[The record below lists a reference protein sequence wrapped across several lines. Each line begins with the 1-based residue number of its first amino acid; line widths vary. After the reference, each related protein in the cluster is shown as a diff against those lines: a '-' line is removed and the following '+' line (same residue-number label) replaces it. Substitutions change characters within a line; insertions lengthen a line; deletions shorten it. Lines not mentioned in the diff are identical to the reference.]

1 MDNPVTAHRCAE
13 SEHYREESNRLRALL
28 GQLDASNERLVDERD
43 HLRARVAELEQ
54 DIRIACEFTDECRET
69 WSAQLALAES
79 QRDGVVAELQKTK
92 ADRDDA
98 DDSAWRRL
106 IEIDRLTNERDSALA
121 RLAAVERV
129 YRAAVE
135 WSESFG
141 ELSKRLPPHVHK
153 LRNAVDAALN
163 TLDGKAGGANE

>member
-1 MDNPVTAHRCAE
+1 MRYDCDRC
-13 SEHYREESNRLRALL
+13 
-28 GQLDASNERLVDERD
+28 
-43 HLRARVAELEQ
+43 Q
-54 DIRIACEFTDECRET
+54 DRGVVGGFLPAPCPECRAADAHPPTTDLCRDLVECRR
-69 WSAQLALAES
+69 QLALAES
-79 QRDGVVAELQKTK
+79 QRDKMEKKWATAVAFGLM
-92 ADRDDA
+92 
-98 DDSAWRRL
+98 
-106 IEIDRLTNERDSALA
+106 IESERDSALA

-163 TLDGKAGGANE
+163 TLDGKAGGE